1 MKRSF
6 YFSDRISRWRP
17 GFPVG
22 TTSLQISALN
32 TKLYPSVLGHTQGRL
47 RVTVTVPTQTG
58 LVEQPGPERDGSRLS
73 SRSLCLQVTLHFC
86 SGKYVK
92 FCHKSRKNLVDN
104 DSDYQRFCGFS
115 SHQRK
120 GRGERTGWVP
130 TGFDAVKA
138 APWVHSQA
146 SIPYLHH
153 CTPPLELTKDSDV
166 VFRRGEAESSN
177 FLLEYL
183 ENVSK
188 NRAIL
193 AMPWSLGRQR
203 CCCCCCC

>member
-1 MKRSF
+1 MKRPF
-6 YFSDRISRWRP
+6 YFSDRISQWRP

-22 TTSLQISALN
+22 TTRLQISAFN
-32 TKLYPSVLGHTQGRL
+32 MKLYPSVLWHTQGRL
-47 RVTVTVPTQTG
+47 HVTVTIPTQTG

-73 SRSLCLQVTLHFC
+73 SRSLCLEVTLHFC

-104 DSDYQRFCGFS
+104 NSDYQRFCGFS

-120 GRGERTGWVP
+120 GGGERIRWFP
-130 TGFDAVKA
+130 TRFDAVKA

-153 CTPPLELTKDSDV
+153 CTTPLELTKDSDV

-183 ENVSK
+183 RECEQQQGYLSH
-188 NRAIL
+188 
-193 AMPWSLGRQR
+193 AMFSR
-203 CCCCCCC
+203 

>member
-1 MKRSF
+1 MKRPF

-73 SRSLCLQVTLHFC
+73 SRSLCLEVTLHFC

-92 FCHKSRKNLVDN
+92 FCHKSGKNLVDN
-104 DSDYQRFCGFS
+104 TSDYQRFCGFS

-120 GRGERTGWVP
+120 GGGERIGWFP
-130 TGFDAVKA
+130 TRFNAMKA
-138 APWVHSQA
+138 APWFTPKPPSPIRTIA
-146 SIPYLHH
+146 PLHWN
-153 CTPPLELTKDSDV
+153 LQRILMLFS
-166 VFRRGEAESSN
+166 GEEKQN
-177 FLLEYL
+177 LPTFYW
-183 ENVSK
+183 NT
-188 NRAIL
+188 
-193 AMPWSLGRQR
+193 
-203 CCCCCCC
+203 